1 MSITETVFGQ
11 LPAVLLRAP
20 DGAEAIVTL
29 YGAHLV
35 SWKGADGRERLFCSA
50 ASALDGSKAIR
61 GGVPVIFPQF
71 AEQGTGLRHGFAR
84 VSDWHL
90 LDSGVE
96 DGEAIALFTLAEEDL
111 KPEYTRAWRHLFSLA
126 LRVGIKANTLSMQLE
141 VRNTGEDPL
150 PFAAALHT
158 YYLVDDIAKVRVMG
172 VAPDELSIDGNFD
185 KIYRDV
191 GGEIAIETGAGALQ
205 VSQSGFTDAV
215 VWNPGAADA
224 AALSDMEDAEYKRFV
239 CVEPAVLKLVTL
251 EEDGVWR
258 GSYSVR

>member
-11 LPAVLLRAP
+11 LPAVRLRAP

-35 SWKGADGRERLFCSA
+35 SWKGADGRERLFCSG
-50 ASALDGSKAIR
+50 ASVLDGSKAIR

-71 AEQGTGLRHGFAR
+71 AEQGKGMRHGFAR

-111 KPEYTRAWRHLFSLA
+111 KPEYARAWRHSFSLA
-126 LRVGIKANTLSMQLE
+126 LRIGIKGNTLAMDLE
-141 VRNTGEDPL
+141 VRNTGADPM

-158 YYLVDDIAKVRVMG
+158 YYAVEEIGQVRIAG
-172 VAPDELSIDGNFD
+172 VIADELSIDGHVD
-185 KIYRDV
+185 QIYSNV
-191 GGEIAIETGAGALQ
+191 GGEMAIETGALTLQ
-205 VSQSGFTDAV
+205 VAQTGFTDAV

-224 AALSDMEDAEYKRFV
+224 AALSDMQNDEYRKFV

-251 EEDGVWR
+251 DEDAVWR
-258 GSYSVR
+258 GGYRVS

>member
-1 MSITETVFGQ
+1 MITETTFGQ

-50 ASALDGSKAIR
+50 ASVLDGSKAIR

-71 AEQGTGLRHGFAR
+71 SEQGNGLRHGFAR

-111 KPEYTRAWRHLFSLA
+111 KPEYTRAWRHSFSLA
-126 LRVGIKANTLSMQLE
+126 LRVGIKGNTLAMQLE

-150 PFAAALHT
+150 PFQAALHT
-158 YYLVDDIAKVRVMG
+158 YYAVEDICQVRVNG
-172 VAPDELSIDGNFD
+172 VISDELSIDGKVD
-185 KIYRDV
+185 EIYSNV
-191 GGEIAIETGAGALQ
+191 AGEMAIETGAMTLQ
-205 VSQSGFTDAV
+205 VKQTGFTDVV

-224 AALSDMEDAEYKRFV
+224 AALSDMADDEFKKFV
-239 CVEPAVLKLVTL
+239 CVEPAVLKVVTL
-251 EEDGVWR
+251 QEDGVWR
-258 GSYSVR
+258 GGYTVS

>member
-1 MSITETVFGQ
+1 MISETTFGQ
-11 LPAVLLRAP
+11 LPAILLRAP

-29 YGAHLV
+29 FGAHLV

-50 ASALDGSKAIR
+50 ASVLDGTKAIR

-71 AEQGTGLRHGFAR
+71 AEQGKGMRHGFAR

-111 KPEYTRAWRHLFSLA
+111 KPEYARAWRHSFSLA
-126 LRVGIKANTLSMQLE
+126 LRIGIKGNTLAMDLE
-141 VRNTGEDPL
+141 VRNTGEEPL

-158 YYLVDDIAKVRVMG
+158 YFAVADIKQVRIAG
-172 VAPDELSIDGNFD
+172 VAANALSIDGNVD
-185 KIYRDV
+185 AIYSTV
-191 GGEIAIETGAGALQ
+191 AGEMAIDTGAITLQ
-205 VSQSGFTDAV
+205 VKQSGFTDAV
-215 VWNPGAADA
+215 VWNPGALDA
-224 AALSDMEDAEYKRFV
+224 AALSDMEDDEYQRFV

-251 EEDGVWR
+251 DEDDVWR
-258 GSYSVR
+258 GKYSVR

>member
-1 MSITETVFGQ
+1 MISETTFGQ

-35 SWKGADGRERLFCSA
+35 SWKGADGRERLFCSD
-50 ASALDGSKAIR
+50 ASVLDGSKAIR

-71 AEQGTGLRHGFAR
+71 AEQGQGMRHGFAR

-111 KPEYTRAWRHLFSLA
+111 KPEYARAWRHSFSLA
-126 LRVGIKANTLSMQLE
+126 LRVGIQGNTLAMDLE
-141 VRNTGEDPL
+141 VRNTGPDPL

-158 YYLVDDIAKVRVMG
+158 YYAVDDIGQVRVTG
-172 VAPDELSIDGNFD
+172 VAADEVSIDGNFD
-185 KIYRDV
+185 NIYSNV
-191 GGEIAIETGAGALQ
+191 GGDMTIETGAGTLQ
-205 VSQSGFTDAV
+205 VQQSGFTDAV

-224 AALSDMEDAEYKRFV
+224 AALSDMQDEEYRRFV
-239 CVEPAVLKLVTL
+239 CVEPALLKLVTL
-251 EEDGVWR
+251 EEDELWR
-258 GSYSVR
+258 GKYSVR